1 MARKRP
7 ALDIT
12 EEDILAEIES
22 MRPTRSPYLR
32 QFTAEQDKALLAARS
47 CEPGRR
53 VKWADLLDWW
63 RGKWGNI
70 NNDTLRRRLRE
81 LEAKQ

>member
-7 ALDIT
+7 NLDIT
-12 EEDILAEIES
+12 EEDILAEIEA
-22 MRPTRSPYLR
+22 MRPTFSSYAR
-32 QFTAEQDKALLAARS
+32 QFTADQDKALLAARS
-47 CEPGRR
+47 CEAGRR
-53 VKWADLLDWW
+53 VKWADLIEWW

-70 NNDTLRRRLRE
+70 NVDTLRRRLRE